1 MSGMQDAGI
10 TKITEDK
17 TGYFFVLQ
25 KDCWFAFVFVGI
37 SHFLFNLSYH

>member
-17 TGYFFVLQ
+17 TGDFLVLQ
-25 KDCWFAFVFVGI
+25 KGRRMQG
-37 SHFLFNLSYH
+37 